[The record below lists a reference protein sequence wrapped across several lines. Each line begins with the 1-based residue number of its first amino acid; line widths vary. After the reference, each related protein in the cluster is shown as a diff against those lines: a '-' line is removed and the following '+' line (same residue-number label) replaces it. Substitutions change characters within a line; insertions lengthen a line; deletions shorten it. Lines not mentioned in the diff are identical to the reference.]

1 MNSKKTKG
9 LAFRLRIVVALF
21 ALGVS
26 LGWVF
31 LRHAYAPRSENVT
44 WTALANW
51 WRIEFAYG
59 GGFLVLLALALFL
72 PFGRRLKR
80 SVLVSSIANLLMTG
94 LLFEFHFV
102 TADSLVQPVLSRV
115 GLSWLSPTFFILG
128 IVWSV
133 VFFYLFATEVDASQR
148 RIESG
153 KA

>member
-9 LAFRLRIVVALF
+9 LALKLRIVLALF

-31 LRHAYAPRSENVT
+31 LRHAYAPSGQNVT
-44 WTALANW
+44 GTALANW

-94 LLFEFHFV
+94 LLFGLHFV
-102 TADSLVQPVLSRV
+102 TADSLVQPVLSRL
-115 GLSWLSPTFFILG
+115 GLGWLSPSFLILG
-128 IVWSV
+128 IVWGV
-133 VFFYLFATEVDASQR
+133 VFFYLFATEVDASQHR
-148 RIESG
+148 AESG
-153 KA
+153 NA

>member
-1 MNSKKTKG
+1 MQRSTGLRLAFWSARSAGEFRISMTTVPPPQLTTKPCKRAVRFREVWNAMNSKKTKG

-59 GGFLVLLALALFL
+59 GGFLVLLAPGLFL
-72 PFGRRLKR
+72 
-80 SVLVSSIANLLMTG
+80 S
-94 LLFEFHFV
+94 
-102 TADSLVQPVLSRV
+102 
-115 GLSWLSPTFFILG
+115 
-128 IVWSV
+128 
-133 VFFYLFATEVDASQR
+133 
-148 RIESG
+148 
-153 KA
+153 